1 MRRTYGILRFA
12 GIALLFSCPA
22 TSFASDPLGVNGEV
36 QANLKGKVVD
46 ILCEIGHDC
55 VPNCGNGKRQLALKT
70 ADNKLYFAS
79 KSHVIFAGLT
89 NDLIQF
95 CGKEI
100 FADGLVTSAYGS
112 QMLFIQQYKTSENG
126 EWIDATQFRTD
137 WAKAHGVEP
146 GSDTAKA
153 WYTTDET
160 VRAAIALHG
169 KLGLTP

>member
-1 MRRTYGILRFA
+1 MRSTYDFLRFVGLA
-12 GIALLFSCPA
+12 VLFTWPA
-22 TSFASDPLGVNGEV
+22 NSFAADPLGVNGEV
-36 QANLKGKVVD
+36 QVNLKGKVVD

-55 VPNCGNGKRQLALKT
+55 APNCGGGKRQLALKT

-100 FADGLVTSAYGS
+100 IADGLVTSAYGS

-137 WAKAHGVEP
+137 WAKSHGVDPDGE
-146 GSDTAKA
+146 TAKA
-153 WYTTDET
+153 WYKTDET
-160 VRAAIALHG
+160 VKAAVALHG
-169 KLGLTP
+169 TLGLVP